1 MIDERDRQRSKVY
14 AWEERFV
21 APYDPST
28 ILRAQAQGMV
38 DAIWSEMGLR
48 FPPKVEPLPR
58 QARSTMA
65 DANRLTI
72 RLADTCPAWWL
83 LHEIAHGMTSTHDG
97 WSDGHGPKFM
107 GLYVQ
112 LLTRYLRLP
121 MDALLSSVHTAG
133 IEIDPQAVPVFL
145 DASEPAR
152 TCC

>member
-1 MIDERDRQRSKVY
+1 MTDKRDRQRSKVY

-28 ILRAQAQGMV
+28 IALAQAQGMV
-38 DAIWSEMGLR
+38 DAIWSDMGLC

-72 RLADTCPAWWL
+72 RLADTCPSWWL
-83 LHEIAHGMTSTHDG
+83 LHEIAHAMTTDHDG
-97 WSDGHGPKFM
+97 RSDGHGAKFM

-121 MDALLSSVHTAG
+121 VDALLTSVHASG
-133 IEIDPQAVPVFL
+133 IDIDHQATPVFL
-145 DASEPAR
+145 DTSEPAR
-152 TCC
+152 TSR